1 MQPSKEKD
9 SATLVCHGRRFAWGA
24 RTYLM
29 GVVNVSP
36 DSFSGDGIGD
46 DVWAAVDQARRFEEE
61 GADIIDVG
69 GESTRAVAGHPQYT
83 PVSEE
88 EELRRVMPVLERLVP
103 QVTVPVSIDT
113 YKSGVARRA
122 LEAGAGMLNDTWGL
136 KRDPGLAEL
145 ATAYRVPIILM
156 HNQQG
161 THYEDV
167 VSDVVASLKNSAG
180 KALNA
185 GVAEEM
191 IILDPGIGFAKTSLD
206 NLRIL
211 RGLGELKELGYP
223 LLIGTSRKSFIGQVL
238 NLPVDERLEGTAAT
252 VALSVANGADIIRV
266 HDVRAMVRVAR
277 MADAVVRGWHEPAE
291 G

>member
-1 MQPSKEKD
+1 MVSR
-9 SATLVCHGRRFAWGA
+9 GRRFAWGA

-36 DSFSGDGIGD
+36 DSFSGDGVGD
-46 DVWAAVDQARRFEEE
+46 DVRAAVDQARRFEEE

-69 GESTRAVAGHPQYT
+69 GESTRAVAGHPRYT

-88 EELRRVMPVLERLVP
+88 EELRRVIPVLERLVT

-113 YKSGVARRA
+113 DKSGVARRA
-122 LEAGAGMLNDTWGL
+122 LEGGAGMLNDIWGL
-136 KRDPGLAEL
+136 KRDPSLAEV
-145 ATAYRVPIILM
+145 ATAYRVPIILV

-161 THYEDV
+161 THYKDV
-167 VSDVVASLKNSAG
+167 VSDVVASLKNSVG

-185 GVAEEM
+185 GVSEEM
-191 IILDPGIGFAKTSLD
+191 IILDPGIGFAKTPQD
-206 NLRIL
+206 NLQIL
-211 RGLGELKELGYP
+211 RGLGEIKELGYP

-252 VALSVANGADIIRV
+252 VALSIANGADIIRV
-266 HDVRAMVRVAR
+266 HDVRAIVRVAR